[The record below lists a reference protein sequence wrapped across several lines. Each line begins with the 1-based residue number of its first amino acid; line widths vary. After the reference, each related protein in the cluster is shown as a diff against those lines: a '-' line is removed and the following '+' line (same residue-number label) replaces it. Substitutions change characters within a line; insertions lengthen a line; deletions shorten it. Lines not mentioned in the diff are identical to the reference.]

1 MSRKRQRPILHGQGW
16 VESTPGQL
24 RALRDAIVS
33 PQTETVIAGEGKVRV
48 HKLEPFPPKPEVER
62 TNLSGELEIKPVGA
76 VRKR

>member
-1 MSRKRQRPILHGQGW
+1 MAGLLSDQPENTIS
-16 VESTPGQL
+16 VEGN
-24 RALRDAIVS
+24 
-33 PQTETVIAGEGKVRV
+33 VRV